1 MVSFHERVDSGD
13 AEKPGTPT
21 NRDIPGIVDS
31 RGTGALRGGI
41 NMIFY
46 GFL

>member
-1 MVSFHERVDSGD
+1 MVSFHERVDSGN
-13 AEKPGTPT
+13 AEKPGTPGT
-21 NRDIPGIVDS
+21 GDIPGTVDS

-41 NMIFY
+41 KMIFY